1 MAVGDVIPMPAPKR
15 PEPAND
21 IDQMDAVARAKLQIS
36 EIVWY
41 MPPEEALGI
50 LADIALRVIRKTFD
64 GEDAVGQQKYSVM
77 RWFTPSSKPT
87 ASDEPKQGLCYRN
100 SADIHAEAEA
110 CPLRIKAD
118 THT

>member
-1 MAVGDVIPMPAPKR
+1 MGEVIPMPAPKR

-64 GEDAVGQQKYSVM
+64 GEDAVGAARV
-77 RWFTPSSKPT
+77 FC
-87 ASDEPKQGLCYRN
+87 DEV
-100 SADIHAEAEA
+100 AHAVEQTN
-110 CPLRIKAD
+110 RRSR
-118 THT
+118 

>member
-21 IDQMDAVARAKLQIS
+21 VDQMDAVARAKLQIS

-50 LADIALRVIRKTFD
+50 LADIAVRVNRKTFD
-64 GEDAVGQQKYSVM
+64 GDDAVWAATVFCGEVVHAVEQ
-77 RWFTPSSKPT
+77 
-87 ASDEPKQGLCYRN
+87 AN
-100 SADIHAEAEA
+100 SF
-110 CPLRIKAD
+110 R
-118 THT
+118 

>member
-64 GEDAVGQQKYSVM
+64 GEDAVGAAKI
-77 RWFTPSSKPT
+77 FC
-87 ASDEPKQGLCYRN
+87 DEVV
-100 SADIHAEAEA
+100 HAVEQAN
-110 CPLRIKAD
+110 RFR
-118 THT
+118 